1 MKTIGVLR
9 NVSCQRGSVLLL
21 SLFMLM
27 VMTLLAL
34 SAIKMGTVNLRTINN
49 MQARS
54 EAMGA
59 AQHALD
65 QVMSTNFTDNI
76 AGTGRTWSVPIET
89 RNGAVVTFDVVVASP
104 CIRQVTPIMNAVL
117 DIGNTE
123 DLKCYE
129 GGGSPISACSTTIWE
144 ITARARK
151 GWFGANVEIVQGT
164 GIRMDNG
171 AATAYSNNTTYRCS

>member
-1 MKTIGVLR
+1 MKSIPIRISLR
-9 NVSCQRGSVLLL
+9 RAAQRGSVLLL

-27 VMTLLAL
+27 VMTMLAL

-49 MQARS
+49 MQMRS

-65 QVMSTNFTDNI
+65 QVMSTNFTDDV
-76 AGTGRTWSVPIET
+76 AGTGRTWTV
-89 RNGAVVTFDVVVASP
+89 AVDAGKTYDVTVATP

-123 DLKCYE
+123 D
-129 GGGSPISACSTTIWE
+129 
-144 ITARARK
+144 
-151 GWFGANVEIVQGT
+151 
-164 GIRMDNG
+164 
-171 AATAYSNNTTYRCS
+171 

>member
-1 MKTIGVLR
+1 MRTIGVSR
-9 NVSCQRGSVLLL
+9 NASCQRGSVLLL

-49 MQARS
+49 MQMRG
-54 EAMGA
+54 EAMAA

-76 AGTGRTWSVPIET
+76 AGTGRTWTV
-89 RNGAVVTFDVVVASP
+89 AVDARKTYNVTVGTP

-129 GGGSPISACSTTIWE
+129 GGGSPVSACSTTVWE
-144 ITARARK
+144 ITATVRE
-151 GWFGANVEIVQGT
+151 GWFGANVGIVQGT